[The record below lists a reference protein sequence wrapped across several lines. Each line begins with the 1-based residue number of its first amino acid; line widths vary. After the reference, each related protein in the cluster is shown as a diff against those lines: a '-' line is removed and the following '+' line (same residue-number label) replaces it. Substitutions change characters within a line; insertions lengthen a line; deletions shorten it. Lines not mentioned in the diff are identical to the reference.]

1 MNLPLLIAKRYLFS
15 KKKQNVINI
24 ITLIS
29 VIGVAIGTMSLVIVL
44 SVFNGFDG
52 LIKNL
57 FGSFDPD
64 LKILPVTGKTFTTD
78 STFKAIK
85 KINGITLYSEILE
98 ENALLKYGKRQRPVI
113 VKGVDTTFK
122 QMTGIDTMMV
132 EGSFLLHKK
141 NQQQFAVLGYGV
153 ALDLGVGLTF
163 VNPIKFYAPK
173 RDAKLSHN
181 PTNAFNIKY
190 LYPSGYFM
198 IQPDFDTQYAI
209 VPLPFARKLFNYPKA
224 ISAIEIKVENR
235 ADIETIKE
243 EIQQILGEKY
253 KVLNRFELHDVFF
266 KMMQSEKAIIFL
278 ILLFILIIASFN
290 VLSSLTMLLL
300 DKKQDIIVLQSLG
313 ATPKTIRRIFFL
325 AGWLISLIGAIIG
338 VFLGVLICFLQI
350 KFGLIKLSGSDNFII
365 ENYPVALHFVD
376 IFIIFTT
383 VALIGYL
390 SSLFLVRFTTKR
402 FLY

>member
-64 LKILPVTGKTFTTD
+64 LKILPATGKTFVPD

-85 KINGITLYSEILE
+85 NIKGVAVYSEILQ

-113 VKGVDTTFK
+113 VKGVDSTFQ

-132 EGSFLLHKK
+132 EGNFLLRKE
-141 NQQQFAVLGYGV
+141 NQQQFTVLGYGV

-163 VNPIKFYAPK
+163 IEPIKFYAPK
-173 RDAKLSHN
+173 RTAQITRN
-181 PTNAFNIKY
+181 PDNAFNIKY

-209 VPLPFARKLFNYPKA
+209 VPLPFARKLFNYHKA
-224 ISAIEIKVENR
+224 VSAIEIKVKNGQE
-235 ADIETIKE
+235 IEIVKTK
-243 EIQQILGEKY
+243 IQQLLGEKY
-253 KVLNRFELHDVFF
+253 RVLNRFELHDVFF

-290 VLSSLTMLLL
+290 VLSSLTMLLI
-300 DKKQDIIVLQSLG
+300 DKKQDIAVLKSLG
-313 ATPKTIRRIFFL
+313 ATDKTIRKIFFL
-325 AGWLISLIGAIIG
+325 VGWLISLIGATIG
-338 VFLGVLICFLQI
+338 VCLGIVVCLLQI
-350 KFGLIKLSGSDNFII
+350 NFGLIKLSGGGGFII
-365 ENYPVALHFVD
+365 ENYPVAIHLIDIAV
-376 IFIIFTT
+376 IFIT
-383 VALIGYL
+383 VALIGYF

-402 FLY
+402 FLA

>member
-52 LIKNL
+52 LIRNL

-64 LKILPVTGKTFTTD
+64 LKVLPVTGKTFVPD

-85 KINGITLYSEILE
+85 QIKGVAVYSEVLQ

-113 VKGVDTTFK
+113 IKGVDSTFK
-122 QMTGIDTMMV
+122 EMTGIDTMMV
-132 EGSFLLHKK
+132 EGSFLLRKK

-173 RDAKLSHN
+173 RNAKISQN
-181 PTNAFNIKY
+181 PANAFNIKF

-209 VPLPFARKLFNYPKA
+209 VPLQFARKLFNYPEA
-224 ISAIEIKVENR
+224 ISAIEIKV
-235 ADIETIKE
+235 ADKQQIADVKE
-243 EIQQILGEKY
+243 QIQQLVGKKY

-290 VLSSLTMLLL
+290 VLSSLTMLLI
-300 DKKQDIIVLQSLG
+300 DKKPDISVLKSLG
-313 ATPKTIRRIFFL
+313 ATAKTIRKVFFL
-325 AGWLISLIGAIIG
+325 VGWLISLIGATIG
-338 VFLGVLICFLQI
+338 VFLGIVICFLQI
-350 KFGLIKLSGSDNFII
+350 KFGLIKLSGGNGFII
-365 ENYPVALHFVD
+365 ENYPVEIHFID
-376 IFIIFTT
+376 IFIIFAT

-402 FLY
+402 FLS